1 MINTFKNI
9 YEPSGIIQLS
19 DGQILIVEDDGLK
32 PLSLMKSNDKK
43 PYEHLK
49 KFKGFKFPSIV
60 INDLETI
67 TCDHQ
72 DHIYAMTSH
81 SLNAKGKYNK
91 NRNRL
96 IHFTLKQQ
104 KLNSIKVIK
113 NFREWILSSYP
124 ELKKSAKLKKVQK
137 QGGLNIEGLAYD
149 KKQQQLLVGLRST
162 LNKQKNA
169 IIIPIDLNKQTFKK
183 NKDFQGKAHK
193 LITLDLDGAGIRD
206 FTFVKHLNAFLILSG
221 TSSSTDKKTA
231 GLWLYKRGKKAIKLS
246 IKGLKNL
253 GTAEGITSIKLSN
266 KDEGLMIV
274 IDDGE
279 EKHNKMGH
287 YLFIPYDDL
296 KIKKN
301 N

>member
-32 PLSLMKSNDKK
+32 PLSLLKLNDKK

-49 KFKGFKFPSIV
+49 KVKGFNFPSIV
-60 INDLETI
+60 INDLEAI

-72 DHIYAMTSH
+72 DHIYAITSH

-91 NRNRL
+91 KRNRL

-104 KLNSIKVIK
+104 KLGIIKVIE
-113 NFREWILSSYP
+113 NFREWIISSYP

-149 KKQQQLLVGLRST
+149 KKQQQLLVGLRSP
-162 LNKQKNA
+162 LNSQDKA
-169 IIIPIDLNKQTFKK
+169 IIIPIDLNKRTFK
-183 NKDFQGKAHK
+183 NKSFNEQPHE

-206 FTFVKHLNAFLILSG
+206 FTYVKHLRAFLILSG
-221 TSSSTDKKTA
+221 TSSSSHKKTA
-231 GLWLYKRGKKAIKLS
+231 KLWLWKRSKKAVEVK
-246 IKGLKNL
+246 IKGTEKL
-253 GTAEGITSIKLSN
+253 GTAEGITAVNLTN
-266 KDEGLMIV
+266 KGKGIIIV

-279 EKHNKMGH
+279 EKDDKMGH
-287 YLFIPYDDL
+287 YLFISYDSL